1 MDEWL
6 AAVEADKRDV
16 PLPMKIIDTKR
27 AAGVTEGCV
36 AADGIDAPLSL
47 CDATVDQQATLREAF
62 PTGVCDYSKPGTGF
76 QVAVPWLTYQDA
88 GARSSTAE
96 RRWASPAVDVLPG
109 LNRLWTG
116 GLLPARSGSPSRTA
130 RIPPMHSRPGAVRCC
145 TRAPGPARA
154 GEVIAAGGRRPT
166 AATLDPPW

>member
-6 AAVEADKRDV
+6 AAVEAEKRDV

-47 CDATVDQQATLREAF
+47 CDATADQQATLREAF

-88 GARSSTAE
+88 GRKVVYGG
-96 RRWASPAVDVLPG
+96 ASLGEPAVDVLPG

-116 GLLPARSGSPSRTA
+116 GLLPARSGCRVAPRGSHRCTA
-130 RIPPMHSRPGAVRCC
+130 GLAPCAAARGRLDLHE
-145 TRAPGPARA
+145 RAR
-154 GEVIAAGGRRPT
+154 
-166 AATLDPPW
+166 

>member
-116 GLLPARSGSPSRTA
+116 GLLPARSGPRVAPRGSHRCTA
-130 RIPPMHSRPGAVRCC
+130 GLVPCAAARGRLDLHE
-145 TRAPGPARA
+145 RAR
-154 GEVIAAGGRRPT
+154 
-166 AATLDPPW
+166 